1 MRPKKASLHPLLII
15 LAVALV
21 SVLFVAACGDDEA
34 PAVSEGA
41 GSAEAAAASA
51 AASQAAKAAE
61 AAAMAAEEA
70 AAQAGELA
78 AAAQAAEQA
87 AGAEESEA
95 VRAAQAAAAQA
106 EAAAAQ
112 AEAAEAAATEFAK
125 YGGSLTMAFVP
136 DHSTLD
142 PAFSTTAI
150 EGFLIENVY
159 DPLLRIVDRSYSPA
173 LAESW
178 ETNDDL
184 SSYIFHL
191 RQGVK
196 FHHGKE
202 FKAEDVIFSMNRI
215 RDPEVQSPNRS
226 LLEAVDNIVAIDDY
240 TVRFD
245 LNGPNGFFLDIFTV
259 YQFFI
264 LPADVDL
271 DRLTLEA
278 FGTGPFIL
286 DEWLAGERA
295 TMVRNPDYW
304 EEGRPYLDEIVLV
317 GIAEPVSRAA
327 ALKNGDVDMV
337 YNLETQSVADIEAHP
352 ETKVVSEASTGH
364 IGINMDNSQPPFDNK
379 LVRQAFQAATDREL
393 INQAA
398 LLGLGSIAYDHS
410 IASSDPRFAPQYAPE
425 YDPEL
430 AKSLLE
436 QAGYPDGID
445 ITLHTGDVAPGMIE
459 MAVAFQQSAAP
470 AGIRVEVQKQP
481 SDAFWTEVFM
491 QEPFVVVSWGAR
503 PNVDVLLTY
512 IFQSDS
518 AYNANRYSNDTIDEL
533 IERGR
538 GETLEQQK
546 ETYGEIQRILV
557 DDVPGIIVANQ
568 PVIYGARNNVQ
579 DAGPHGG
586 ASRNRTMRNAWLAK

>member
-1 MRPKKASLHPLLII
+1 MIPRSNL
-15 LAVALV
+15 
-21 SVLFVAACGDDEA
+21 
-34 PAVSEGA
+34 
-41 GSAEAAAASA
+41 
-51 AASQAAKAAE
+51 
-61 AAAMAAEEA
+61 
-70 AAQAGELA
+70 
-78 AAAQAAEQA
+78 
-87 AGAEESEA
+87 
-95 VRAAQAAAAQA
+95 R
-106 EAAAAQ
+106 
-112 AEAAEAAATEFAK
+112 
-125 YGGSLTMAFVP
+125 
-136 DHSTLD
+136 
-142 PAFSTTAI
+142 TA
-150 EGFLIENVY
+150 
-159 DPLLRIVDRSYSPA
+159 
-173 LAESW
+173 
-178 ETNDDL
+178 
-184 SSYIFHL
+184 
-191 RQGVK
+191 
-196 FHHGKE
+196 
-202 FKAEDVIFSMNRI
+202 
-215 RDPEVQSPNRS
+215 S

-352 ETKVVSEASTGH
+352 RTKVVSVASRGH
-364 IGINMDNSQPPFDNK
+364 MGITMDNSRPPFDNK

-398 LLGLGSIAYDHS
+398 LLGLGSITYDHS

-445 ITLHTGDVAPGMIE
+445 ITLHTGDVAPGIIE
-459 MAVAFQQSAAP
+459 MAVAFKESAAP
-470 AGIRVEVQKQP
+470 AGIRVDVQRQP

-491 QEPFVVVSWGAR
+491 QKPFVVVQWGDR
-503 PNVDVLLTY
+503 PNVDVHA
-512 IFQSDS
+512 D
-518 AYNANRYSNDTIDEL
+518 
-533 IERGR
+533 
-538 GETLEQQK
+538 
-546 ETYGEIQRILV
+546 V
-557 DDVPGIIVANQ
+557 DI
-568 PVIYGARNNVQ
+568 
-579 DAGPHGG
+579 
-586 ASRNRTMRNAWLAK
+586 SRQFSL